1 MYTAYKLT
9 DETIDLLKSYFNII
23 YADFIGHHITVK
35 FGVSSNE
42 PLPTFTDDIFVIGE
56 ACHDNVQALAVSI
69 DGNMYREDGRIY
81 HITWSID
88 RSKGKKPVDSNKIIH
103 LAQRIAPIKIKAIPV
118 ILG

>member
-1 MYTAYKLT
+1 MYTAYQLT
-9 DETIDLLKSYFNII
+9 DDTVNKLKSHFNIK

-35 FGVSSNE
+35 FGVTHNE
-42 PLPTFTDDIFVIGE
+42 QLPMFTDDIFVIGE
-56 ACHDNVQALAVSI
+56 ACHDNVQALLVSI
-69 DGNMYREDGRIY
+69 NGNTNRPSGGVY